1 MVSCGNSV
9 LQIRYSMDHAAEI
22 CMGVPGR
29 RLDIRMAQ
37 QLLNNP
43 NIGTCFPGQG
53 GEGVPLRYNY
63 DKPEKPRISRVFGYL
78 ARFFILFQTEKSS
91 REVVIS

>member
-1 MVSCGNSV
+1 MKELTVSCGNSV

-22 CMGVPGR
+22 CMGIPGR
-29 RLDIRMAQ
+29 RFDIRMAQ

-53 GEGVPLRYNY
+53 GEGVAAAVGGTGDAQRAPLPAAGERMHHS
-63 DKPEKPRISRVFGYL
+63 PG
-78 ARFFILFQTEKSS
+78 
-91 REVVIS
+91 

>member
-1 MVSCGNSV
+1 MTVG
-9 LQIRYSMDHAAEI
+9 IRRYHIA
-22 CMGVPGR
+22 V
-29 RLDIRMAQ
+29 MAQ
-37 QLLNNP
+37 PLLHLLERCP
-43 NIGTCFPGQG
+43 IFEQQCSTRM
-53 GEGVPLRYNY
+53 PLRYNY